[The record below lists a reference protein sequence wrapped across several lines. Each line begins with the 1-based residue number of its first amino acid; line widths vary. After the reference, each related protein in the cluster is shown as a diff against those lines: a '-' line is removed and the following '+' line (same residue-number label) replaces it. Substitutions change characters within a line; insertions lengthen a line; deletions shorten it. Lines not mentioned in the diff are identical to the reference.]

1 MEYGCWKKI
10 EKGVVALSI
19 RATKCFVFYNF
30 ELSHIATIQKY
41 WFQTFKIFL
50 NFKASYNQTFTYIKK
65 VYFCHMPEAKNSTK
79 GKLGKIS
86 FQNKHYINLA
96 IQLGFTPCK
105 AEQPLRGI
113 ELQEKKHKKD
123 YRLQKICLE
132 RAYSQKMSVN
142 SGLKTT

>member
-1 MEYGCWKKI
+1 
-10 EKGVVALSI
+10 
-19 RATKCFVFYNF
+19 
-30 ELSHIATIQKY
+30 
-41 WFQTFKIFL
+41 
-50 NFKASYNQTFTYIKK
+50 
-65 VYFCHMPEAKNSTK
+65 MPQAKNSTK

-86 FQNKHYINLA
+86 FQNKHYINLT

-105 AEQPLRGI
+105 VEQPLQGI

-142 SGLKTT
+142 SGLKATNIYFTKRDK